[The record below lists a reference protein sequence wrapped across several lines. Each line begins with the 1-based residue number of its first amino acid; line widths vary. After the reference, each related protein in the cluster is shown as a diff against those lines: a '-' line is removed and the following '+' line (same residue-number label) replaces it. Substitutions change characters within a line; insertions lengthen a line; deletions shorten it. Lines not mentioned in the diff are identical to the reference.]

1 MRVLF
6 EDYDWFRYQRI
17 NDFINVAWKLIWQF
31 REKKKMGKMIDFYDI
46 FKKIIAIDEEILNWN
61 ELEKSV
67 SCKLIHCLYV
77 KICWCNIKFSE
88 IFWKSFN
95 SSLFN

>member
-46 FKKIIAIDEEILNWN
+46 FKKNPRDRWGNLK
-61 ELEKSV
+61 LEWIRK
-67 SCKLIHCLYV
+67 KCLLQ
-77 KICWCNIKFSE
+77 I
-88 IFWKSFN
+88 N
-95 SSLFN
+95 SLSLRKNLLM